1 MPNNINTN
9 GISLDNLPDEIRDKL
24 AKYDNMLSRQKANQ
38 ANYRK
43 SLLKKGYKTAQVKIN
58 VRYAH
63 IAKLENL
70 VPAVVY
76 APEHLAK
83 RIQENGA
90 RLVQQDGTGMWY
102 IVESRPD
109 EEKTEVVEQ
118 PSAPQADLQLPLT
131 PPQTVTR
138 RSGTGPSR
146 KKK

>member
-1 MPNNINTN
+1 MADNTIAN
-9 GISLDNLPDEIRDKL
+9 GISLDNLPDEIIERL

-43 SLLKKGYKTAQVKIN
+43 NLLKKGYKTAQVKIN

-70 VPAVVY
+70 VPTVVY

-118 PSAPQADLQLPLT
+118 PSASQTDLSLPLT

-138 RSGTGPSR
+138 RAGSGPSR